1 MRHWGKTVL
10 LLLVTIN
17 FTNDIRHAK
26 VKEKK
31 LVDQFDI
38 FNLVENSDLNT
49 KLATLT
55 AKTEQ
60 KQSRIK
66 PSNLIVLFKL
76 FSW

>member
-1 MRHWGKTVL
+1 MGHWGKTVL

-26 VKEKK
+26 VKEK

-49 KLATLT
+49 TLA
-55 AKTEQ
+55 ARTEQ

>member
-1 MRHWGKTVL
+1 MGHWGKTVL

-26 VKEKK
+26 VKEK

-49 KLATLT
+49 KLATLA

>member
-1 MRHWGKTVL
+1 M

-26 VKEKK
+26 VKEK

>member
-1 MRHWGKTVL
+1 MGHWGKTVL

-26 VKEKK
+26 VKEK

>member
-1 MRHWGKTVL
+1 M

-49 KLATLT
+49 TLA
-55 AKTEQ
+55 ARTEQ

>member
-1 MRHWGKTVL
+1 MGHWGKTVL

-26 VKEKK
+26 VKEK

-49 KLATLT
+49 KLATWT

>member
-26 VKEKK
+26 VKEK